1 MLLETNV
8 IIILILVILFAS
20 TVKTTVGFGF
30 ALVSTPLLLPILD
43 LTIINTSDVVDIK
56 NVNYNQLKIIDVLG
70 RESSYRKN
78 TLLFYIYDNGTIQ
91 KRIIF
96 E

>member
-43 LTIINTSDVVDIK
+43 LTIIVPIIMPLVLINDYIIAIENK
-56 NVNYNQLKIIDVLG
+56 QQLK
-70 RESSYRKN
+70 
-78 TLLFYIYDNGTIQ
+78 
-91 KRIIF
+91 
-96 E
+96 